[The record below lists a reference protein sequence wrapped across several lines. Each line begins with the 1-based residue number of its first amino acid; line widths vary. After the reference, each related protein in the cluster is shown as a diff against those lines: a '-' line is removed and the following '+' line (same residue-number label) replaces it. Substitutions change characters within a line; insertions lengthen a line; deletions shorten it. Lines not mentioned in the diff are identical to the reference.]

1 MLSKLGIGHK
11 LLLLVLPFGGAACVL
26 GLTLSLQRYEVF
38 TEMRSAQ
45 ELVAVATQSAN
56 LIDGLQTERGL
67 SNGYLSGQGPLP
79 DKLKEARQ
87 KTDQSLSSLAGVV
100 STLSAGELAGSSQRV
115 VTDVQ
120 NLLAKRGAVDSRG
133 LPATEAFAAYSQQI
147 DAQVALLASLGRATD
162 AGDVIRYSTSLSNL
176 LCVKEYA
183 GRERGFVNGLLS
195 GGPVSLVG
203 LAQATALQARQDMCA
218 SQLLL
223 LSPAHVR
230 EAMQPYLQS
239 DADAALETLRQTLHA
254 TAPGTAASI
263 DPELWF
269 TAATAQIVQ
278 LKKAQDDLLLRLSN
292 TVEQHQDDAS
302 RSLILTLACSV
313 VLLVLLIFGGG
324 AVYRSIRYPIVRL
337 SGLMQ
342 EMSHNLDLAVRA
354 KLEGSDEIAGM
365 GQAFDRLVSAFGETL
380 KDVKLNAHQLVK
392 ASDALQAVSARAAN
406 AAEAQS
412 TSSSGIAAAVEQMTV
427 GIASVS
433 DNTRDNLQVVQQMQE
448 GVNVGRHRMQATA
461 AAMTQTA
468 SSVEG
473 AGQVIQDLAEKSQN
487 IRRIITAIREIAD
500 QTNLLALNA
509 AIEAARAGEMG
520 RGFAVVA
527 DEVRKLAE
535 RTGKETVEIASLIE
549 TMTASTND
557 ASSRMQQAHSQ
568 MSEGLQLVQSSLD
581 ELGRIHQE
589 ADLSASKS
597 QDTAAAMQQQSAASN
612 EVAVNVS
619 RIASLAEDNAAIVD
633 EAAQLASQLK
643 QTASTLVGY
652 VDRFKHTS
660 S

>member
-1 MLSKLGIGHK
+1 MLSRLGIGHK

-26 GLTLSLQRYEVF
+26 AVTLSLQRYEVF
-38 TEMRSAQ
+38 TEMRNAQ
-45 ELVAVATQSAN
+45 GLVAVATQSAN
-56 LIDGLQTERGL
+56 LIDGLQAERGL

-87 KTDQSLSSLAGVV
+87 KTDQSLASLAGVV
-100 STLSAGELAGSSQRV
+100 GTLPEGELAGSSQRV
-115 VTDVQ
+115 VSDVQ
-120 NLLAKRGAVDSRG
+120 SLLAKRGAVDSRG
-133 LPATEAFAAYSQQI
+133 VPAAEAFAAYSQQI
-147 DAQVALLASLGRATD
+147 DAQLALLAGLGRATD

-176 LCVKEYA
+176 LCVKEFA

-195 GGPVSLVG
+195 GGPIPLAG
-203 LAQATALQARQDMCA
+203 LSQATALQARQDMCA

-223 LSPAHVR
+223 LSPVYISD
-230 EAMQPYLQS
+230 AMQPYLQS
-239 DADAALETLRQTLHA
+239 DAAAALKTLRQTLHA
-254 TAPGTAASI
+254 TPPDTAATLA
-263 DPELWF
+263 PEAWF
-269 TAATAQIVQ
+269 TAASAQIAQ
-278 LKKAQDDLLLRLSN
+278 LKKAQDDLLARLN
-292 TVEQHQDDAS
+292 TTVQQHQDSAS
-302 RSLILTLACSV
+302 RSLMLTLVSSV
-313 VLLVLLIFGGG
+313 ALLALLVFGGG
-324 AVYRSIRYPIVRL
+324 AVYRSIRGPIVRL

-342 EMSHNLDLAVRA
+342 DMSHNLDLAVRA
-354 KLEGSDEIAGM
+354 RLEGRDEIAGM
-365 GQAFDRLVSAFGETL
+365 GQAFDRLVSAFGDTL
-380 KDVKLNAHQLVK
+380 KDVKFNAHQLVK
-392 ASDALQAVSARAAN
+392 ASDALQAVSARAAE

-448 GVNVGRHRMQATA
+448 GVNVGRNRMQATA
-461 AAMTQTA
+461 NAMTQTA

-473 AGQVIQDLAEKSQN
+473 AGQVIQELAEKSQN

-509 AIEAARAGEMG
+509 AIEAARAGESG

-549 TMTASTND
+549 TMTAGTND
-557 ASSRMQQAHSQ
+557 ASDRMRQAHSQ
-568 MSEGLQLVQSSLD
+568 MDEGLQLVQASLD

-633 EAAQLASQLK
+633 EAAQLASELK
-643 QTASTLVGY
+643 QTATTLVGY

-660 S
+660 G

>member
-1 MLSKLGIGHK
+1 MLSRLGIGNK

-26 GLTLSLQRYEVF
+26 AVTLSLQRYDML
-38 TEMRSAQ
+38 TEMRNAQ
-45 ELVAVATQSAN
+45 ELVAVASESAN
-56 LIDGLQTERGL
+56 LIDGLQAERGL

-79 DKLKEARQ
+79 EKLKEARQ
-87 KTDQSLSSLAGVV
+87 KTDQSLAGLAGVV
-100 STLSAGELAGSSQRV
+100 GTLPTGELAASSQRV
-115 VTDVQ
+115 VADVQ
-120 NLLAKRGAVDSRG
+120 SLLAKRAAVDSRG
-133 LPATEAFAAYSQQI
+133 VAAAEAFAAYSQQI
-147 DAQVALLASLGRATD
+147 DAQLALLAGLGRATD

-183 GRERGFVNGLLS
+183 GRERGFVNGMLS
-195 GGPVSLVG
+195 GGPVSLAG
-203 LAQATALQARQDMCA
+203 LDQATALQARQDMCA

-223 LSPAHVR
+223 LSPVSVR
-230 EAMQPYLQS
+230 DAMQPYLQS
-239 DADAALETLRQTLHA
+239 DAASALKTLRQTLHA
-254 TAPGTAASI
+254 TAPGSAAALAPEAWFAAAS
-263 DPELWF
+263 
-269 TAATAQIVQ
+269 AQIAQ
-278 LKKAQDDLLLRLSN
+278 LKKAQDDLLASLRS
-292 TVEQHQDDAS
+292 TVQQHQDSAS
-302 RSLILTLACSV
+302 RSLILTLASSV
-313 VLLVLLIFGGG
+313 ALLALLVFGGG
-324 AVYRSIRYPIVRL
+324 AVYRSIRGPIVRL

-342 EMSHNLDLAVRA
+342 DMSHNLDLAARA
-354 KLEGSDEIAGM
+354 RLEGSDEIAGM
-365 GQAFDRLVSAFGETL
+365 GQAFDRLVGAFGNTL
-380 KDVKLNAHQLVK
+380 KDVKFNAHQLVN
-392 ASDALQAVSARAAN
+392 ASDALQAVSARAAH

-448 GVNVGRHRMQATA
+448 GVNVGRNRMQATA
-461 AAMTQTA
+461 NAMTQTA
-468 SSVEG
+468 SSVSQ
-473 AGQVIQDLAEKSQN
+473 AGQVIQELAEKSQN

-509 AIEAARAGEMG
+509 AIEAARAGESG

-549 TMTASTND
+549 TMTAGTND
-557 ASSRMQQAHSQ
+557 ASERMRQAHRQ
-568 MSEGLQLVQSSLD
+568 MDEGLQLVQASLD
-581 ELGRIHQE
+581 ELGRIHEE
-589 ADLSASKS
+589 ADLSAGKS

-633 EAAQLASQLK
+633 EAAQLASELK
-643 QTASTLVGY
+643 QTATTLVGY

-660 S
+660 G